1 MRIPF
6 YLWCLIFILF
16 SSFAPVSAT
25 SKINPEVI
33 KRKSVL
39 ALMVDK
45 VAQNYFQ
52 ATEALGQDI
61 PDFDSSRV
69 KLLLEGMH
77 QATEQMVTL
86 TAEQEWQERIFRE
99 NSTFHE
105 IRQLTLLNLNRAKQN
120 LINAETKT
128 STASFTKF
136 ITILDAARSFC
147 DQLMVIDG
155 KLERVAASRK
165 WTVTVEK
172 STAEKFEESMGADNI
187 TMSQWLGVM
196 EWGGDKTATEDLREM
211 GRKNQAFLLEL
222 KKKERALIKTGA
234 VEQVQVYTDTV
245 DGVVYRYADFPPQK
259 WSFIY
264 TPDRDLVKGLVSW
277 LVYINSGNSVK
288 LSDVLSLG
296 LSNALFDPNVYRIL
310 ETSENSRLITDTDG
324 NQVRLILSGELV
336 ETLNLSKLHLKRV
349 TIEDDQII
357 YFGNYKE
364 ADETPEG
371 LQPVLSIQPVQG
383 DLFRS
388 IKMEIERLRLN
399 PGEYHPSNLR
409 LNTY

>member
-1 MRIPF
+1 
-6 YLWCLIFILF
+6 
-16 SSFAPVSAT
+16 
-25 SKINPEVI
+25 
-33 KRKSVL
+33 
-39 ALMVDK
+39 MVDK